1 MTRYVNIENFP
12 KLFDEEYK
20 KTKELISQGETH
32 LDNLAE
38 GFLEADRVL
47 RKMPTADVVPK
58 SEVDWNSIPVDVSE
72 ALKQRAVEKAKTD
85 VAREIFEELVREVY
99 SKIPDKILP
108 VTFGEMSRHLD
119 YNDGL
124 NFGSRNAYFDTLK
137 IIAELKKKYTEEQ
150 T

>member
-1 MTRYVNIENFP
+1 MGEYIKREDALNA
-12 KLFDEEYK
+12 LLDEMVGTGYQSRATGAIK
-20 KTKELISQGETH
+20 FI
-32 LDNLAE
+32 
-38 GFLEADRVL
+38 
-47 RKMPTADVVPK
+47 PTTDVVPK
-58 SEVDWNSIPVDVSE
+58 SE
-72 ALKQRAVEKAKTD
+72 

-137 IIAELKKKYTEEQ
+137 IIAELKKKYKEDA
-150 T
+150 